1 MILRSS
7 DIMGLADLPERIGRP
22 SATTNKVLNLPE
34 EGYSLEA
41 LEQEAVEEALRR
53 CNGNKSKAAVFLKI
67 PRHTLLYR
75 LEKYNIQT
83 S

>member
-1 MILRSS
+1 VTSS
-7 DIMGLADLPERIGRP
+7 
-22 SATTNKVLNLPE
+22 NKALNLPE

-53 CNGNKSKAAVFLKI
+53 CNGNKSKAAAFLQI

-75 LEKYNIQT
+75 LEKYNIHT
-83 S
+83 P